1 MTLQERRRALTAQK
15 SFTPSVPS
23 GYITDG
29 LVLFLD
35 AKQYVGNGKWIDCAG
50 GKEFTLYNCTAT
62 ANAVVFDGTAYGE
75 TTGTITTEWA
85 NETVEVAMP
94 ESLGG
99 TSLCGIINQ
108 PLIDGN
114 TGISLVLGA
123 VVSQRRTCGIAT
135 DGTRRTFRQISA
147 TANRIGVNSGVSVNN
162 GSTNTYTDNNSYAG
176 ANEGVTTIGCRCVST
191 RCGKMTGKI
200 CAIRIYNRKLTAD
213 EIKSNQAKDASYYG
227 IS

>member
-1 MTLQERRRALTAQK
+1 MAKK

-35 AKQYVGNGKWIDCAG
+35 AKQYVSDGKWIDCAG

-62 ANAVVFDGTAYGE
+62 ANAVVFDGTASGE
-75 TTGTITTEWA
+75 TTGTITTDWA

-94 ESLGG
+94 ESLGV

-123 VVSQRRTCGIAT
+123 VNSQTRTCGIAT
-135 DGTRRTFRQISA
+135 DGTRRTFRRTSA
-147 TANRIGVNSGVSVNN
+147 TAKRIGVNSDVCVNN
-162 GSTNTYTDNNSYAG
+162 GSTGFND
-176 ANEGVTTIGCRCVST
+176 GVTTIGCRCNST
-191 RCGKMTGKI
+191 RGGKMTGKI